1 MAKLN
6 QKQELFVQEYLQCFN
21 ATKAA
26 IAAGYSEKTA
36 RSQGQR
42 LLTNVDVKKKI
53 NDEMARLRER
63 MAEDASRAYAML
75 WQQLRDVEE
84 LLHSDQ
90 EAAAELHRLQKE
102 IVYIKKNPKE
112 FPDHTSQ
119 IEMREEEKRLW
130 YSSRLKHHNWLRAH
144 ELRASLLQDILDRAG
159 YKATDHVEISG
170 KLDTHNYDFRGMSDE
185 ELNKALSKYD
195 DA

>member
-1 MAKLN
+1 MSKVN
-6 QKQELFVQEYLQCFN
+6 EKRELFIKAYLQCFN

-26 IAAGYSEKTA
+26 IEAGYSAKTA

-53 NDEMARLRER
+53 HAEMARLRER
-63 MAEDASRAYAML
+63 MAEDASKAYALL

-84 LLHSDQ
+84 LLHTDQ
-90 EAAAELHRLQKE
+90 EAAAELHKLDKK
-102 IVYIKKNPKE
+102 ILHIKKNPE
-112 FPDHTSQ
+112 EYGDHSLK
-119 IEMREEEKRLW
+119 IKLLEAEMLLW
-130 YSSRLKHHNWLRAH
+130 YPFKLKQHNWLKAQ

-159 YKATDHVEISG
+159 YKATDHVEIKG
-170 KLDTHNYDFRGMSDE
+170 TLDTHNYDFRGMSDE
-185 ELNKALSKYD
+185 DIEKALSKYD